1 MTKAGEH
8 SATLRIE
15 NELGIHAR
23 PAALIVKTS
32 NRFES
37 EIMLEKDGNSVSGKS
52 IIGLLT
58 IEGNPG
64 SSVKVTATGEDAI
77 EAVKA
82 LKDLFEQK
90 FFEE

>member
-1 MTKAGEH
+1 MTSGETH
-8 SATLRIE
+8 SKVLKIG

-32 NRFES
+32 NAFKS
-37 EIMLEKDGNSVSGKS
+37 EIVLEKDGNTVSGKS
-52 IIGLLT
+52 IIGILT

-64 SSVKVTATGEDAI
+64 SKVKVTASGSDAREAI
-77 EAVKA
+77 EALEK
-82 LKDLFEQK
+82 LFKEK

>member
-1 MTKAGEH
+1 MTSGETH
-8 SATLRIE
+8 SRTFRIK

-32 NRFES
+32 NAYAA
-37 EIMLEKDGNSVSGKS
+37 EIVFEKDGNTASGKS

-64 SSVKVTATGEDAI
+64 SEVKVTATGSDAI
-77 EAVKA
+77 EAVAA
-82 LKDLFEQK
+82 LEELFENK
-90 FFEE
+90 FFED

>member
-1 MTKAGEH
+1 MTSIETH
-8 SATLRIE
+8 SRTLRIK

-32 NRFES
+32 NGYAS
-37 EIMLEKDGNSVSGKS
+37 EIVFEKDGNKASGKS

-64 SSVKVTATGEDAI
+64 SEVKVTATGADAM
-77 EAVKA
+77 EAVAA
-82 LKDLFEQK
+82 LEDLFENK
-90 FFEE
+90 FFED

>member
-1 MTKAGEH
+1 MIKGDTH
-8 SATLRIE
+8 SRVLKIE

-32 NRFES
+32 NNFNA
-37 EIMLEKDGNSVSGKS
+37 EIVLEKDGNTVSGKS

-64 SSVKVTATGEDAI
+64 SQIKITATGVDAIDAI
-77 EAVKA
+77 EA
-82 LKDLFEQK
+82 LEELFERK
-90 FFEE
+90 FFED

>member
-1 MTKAGEH
+1 MTKVETY
-8 SATLRIE
+8 SRKLKIK

-32 NRFES
+32 NKFSS
-37 EIMLEKDGNSVSGKS
+37 EIVFEKDGNTASGKS

-64 SSVKVTATGEDAI
+64 SKVLVTATGEDALD
-77 EAVKA
+77 AVKA
-82 LKDLFEQK
+82 LEELFEEK
-90 FFEE
+90 FFED